1 MELWH
6 TVAEAVC
13 CTRVAQKL
21 AAVSADEFRS
31 PNVKLL
37 LGSDACVEHADNGIR
52 FVNGWLFTVRRITV
66 RRSGEFC
73 SSVLL
78 LY

>member
-1 MELWH
+1 MTSAYFFDDCLSVHLGMELWH

-37 LGSDACVEHADNGIR
+37 LGSDACVEHVDNGIR
-52 FVNGWLFTVRRITV
+52 FVNGWLFTV
-66 RRSGEFC
+66 
-73 SSVLL
+73 
-78 LY
+78 